1 MTGEGKVVESLLL
14 HSEYWGGLLLRYFG
28 ASKIMREA
36 VANIVTRG
44 RRRESFAS
52 RPTHLA
58 RRLPKI
64 TLVLHVKEAD
74 NHCTGVAI
82 EGL

>member
-14 HSEYWGGLLLRYFG
+14 HSEYWGGLLQNAGMVLR
-28 ASKIMREA
+28 ASKKREA

-52 RPTHLA
+52 RPT
-58 RRLPKI
+58 
-64 TLVLHVKEAD
+64 TSHVASQKSLLFFSKGRD
-74 NHCTGVAI
+74 HCTGVAI

>member
-14 HSEYWGGLLLRYFG
+14 HSEYWGGLLQNAMVWYFG
-28 ASKIMREA
+28 ASKKREA

-44 RRRESFAS
+44 RRRESAS
-52 RPTHLA
+52 SLA
-58 RRLPKI
+58 NILLFFMQK
-64 TLVLHVKEAD
+64 VAD

-82 EGL
+82 EEV